1 MTSGAGPAPEN
12 ETNPCW
18 EKNVPTTTKIRPQKN
33 RIAVLAAGIATVLAV
48 WLPTAHATPPT
59 NVPTTAADY
68 GARWLAS
75 QFVSDG
81 SGNKYIPVTGTST
94 PEPSNTMQAALALA
108 AAGVEEATFDDA
120 VDWLKLNVGTTIAPG
135 GTDDPGRIG
144 YLLLVA
150 DAAGESATSFGGVN
164 LVTRLDN
171 LRQTTG
177 TDTGLFGSADPTYD
191 GTFRQSLAI
200 LGLRAN
206 GQSVASTATTWLLGQ
221 QCAGGSNADDGGWRS
236 YGGSTCDGDDADS
249 NSTAFAV
256 QALISVSNT
265 TYSGEIAD
273 AIGYLDAVQEAD
285 AGFAYQPAY
294 ASDPNSTALVV
305 QAIVA
310 AGGNPTSATWQKSS
324 GALNP
329 YTSLLSWQ
337 IGCAASASDIGAFA
351 SPWSSGSPDPLATQQ
366 AVWGVAGTPFP
377 LNPSFTTPTPTPC
390 VP

>member
-1 MTSGAGPAPEN
+1 MTKS
-12 ETNPCW
+12 
-18 EKNVPTTTKIRPQKN
+18 
-33 RIAVLAAGIATVLAV
+33 RIAAIASGLALAMTA

-75 QFVSDG
+75 RFVSDG
-81 SGNKYIPVTGTST
+81 NGNKFIPATGSPTT

-120 VDWLKLNVGTTIAPG
+120 VDWLKANVTTTIAPG
-135 GTDDPGRIG
+135 GTDNPGRLG

-150 DAAGESATSFGGVN
+150 DAAGESPTSFGGVD
-164 LVTRLDN
+164 LVTRLGN

-177 TDTGLFGSADPTYD
+177 ADTGLFGSADPTYD

-200 LGLRAN
+200 LGLRAV
-206 GQSVASTATTWLLGQ
+206 GQSVDSSSTTWLLGQ

-249 NSTAFAV
+249 NSTAFAI
-256 QALISVSNT
+256 QALVSVSHT
-265 TYSGEIAD
+265 TYSGEVGD
-273 AIGYLDAVQEAD
+273 ALGWLDAVQESD

-294 ASDPNSTALVV
+294 ASDPNSTSLVI
-305 QAIVA
+305 QAIIA
-310 AGGNPTSATWQKSS
+310 GGGNPTSATWQKS
-324 GALNP
+324 GGTLNP

-337 IGCAASASDIGAFA
+337 IGCTANPGDVGAFA
-351 SPWSSGSPDPLATQQ
+351 SPWSSGAPDLLATQQ
-366 AVWGVAGTPFP
+366 SVWGAAGAPFP

-390 VP
+390 IP